1 MRKPDESKR
10 ATHLACPQVM
20 RGFNSYESPVSGELI
35 QSRRERELD
44 LVRHDCM
51 PAQDVKKKGLSDA
64 G

>member
-1 MRKPDESKR
+1 MARPDYTKR
-10 ATHLACPQVM
+10 AIHLACPMVM
-20 RGFNSYESPVSGELI
+20 KGFNSYESPVSGELI

-44 LVRHDCM
+44 LVKHDCM